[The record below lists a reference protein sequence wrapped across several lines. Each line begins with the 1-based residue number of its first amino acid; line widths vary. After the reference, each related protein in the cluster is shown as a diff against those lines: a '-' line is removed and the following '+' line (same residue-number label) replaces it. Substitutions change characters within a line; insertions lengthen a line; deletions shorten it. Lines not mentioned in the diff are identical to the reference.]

1 MEAFLHFTVSH
12 WVFVKG
18 SQALLWEWGAMFRLQ
33 GVCVQD
39 KITCGFL

>member
-33 GVCVQD
+33 GVGVCRI
-39 KITCGFL
+39 K